1 MSDETNPIQ
10 PQEIPSAP
18 KMPVVPVA
26 EQPIATPVAPT
37 PAVVPEAP
45 VKPIAPV
52 APAPVAPAPTIVPE
66 TPAKPVATVAKPA
79 VSLDLPKAKYGV
91 ATKAASAT
99 PLKTVVVKK
108 DDNPSIISV
117 ALSFIAAAVAVAFT
131 VMIVLDI

>member
-18 KMPVVPVA
+18 KMPVAPVV
-26 EQPIATPVAPT
+26 EQTIAPEAQATPV
-37 PAVVPEAP
+37 
-45 VKPIAPV
+45 VKPV
-52 APAPVAPAPTIVPE
+52 APATTVVSEAPI
-66 TPAKPVATVAKPA
+66 AKPVAPVASATPVAKPA

-99 PLKTVVVKK
+99 PLKTLTVKK

>member
-18 KMPVVPVA
+18 KMPVAPVV
-26 EQPIATPVAPT
+26 EQTIAPKAPATPV
-37 PAVVPEAP
+37 
-45 VKPIAPV
+45 VKPV
-52 APAPVAPAPTIVPE
+52 APATTVVSEAPI
-66 TPAKPVATVAKPA
+66 AKPVAPVASATPVAKPA

-99 PLKTVVVKK
+99 PLKTVTVKK